1 MSRDPKLFLDDIR
14 ESTSRILR
22 YTHGLSYA
30 DFVADDKTVD
40 AVVRNLVVI
49 GEAVKRLPQ
58 ELRDNHPA
66 IEWRKIAGLRDI
78 VIHEYFGIDTEI
90 LWDVVQHKLPG
101 LLAETTRMLATE
113 DGNQ

>member
-14 ESTSRILR
+14 ESASRILR

-40 AVVRNLVVI
+40 AVVWNLVVI
-49 GEAVKRLPQ
+49 GETVKRLPQ
-58 ELRDNHPA
+58 ELRDNHPT

-90 LWDVVQHKLPG
+90 LWDVVQHKLPS

-113 DGNQ
+113 DDNE

>member
-1 MSRDPKLFLDDIR
+1 M
-14 ESTSRILR
+14 
-22 YTHGLSYA
+22 
-30 DFVADDKTVD
+30 D

-58 ELRDNHPA
+58 ELRDNHPT

-78 VIHEYFGIDTEI
+78 VIHEYFGVDTEI
-90 LWDVVQHKLPG
+90 LWDVVQHKLPS
-101 LLAETTRMLATE
+101 LLAETMQMLADE